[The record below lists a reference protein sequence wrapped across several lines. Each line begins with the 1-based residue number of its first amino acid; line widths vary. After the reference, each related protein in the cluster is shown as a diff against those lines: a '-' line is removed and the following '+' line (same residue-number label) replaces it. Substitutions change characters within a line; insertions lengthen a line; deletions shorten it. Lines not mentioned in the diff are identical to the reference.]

1 MGTNRANLP
10 AHQNHGEDRGGGP
23 SWGPAGRGRQPVM
36 PGRLVGRLALGVA
49 LPVLAAT
56 GAGLLGSWWWA
67 FDLTVHFRV
76 QYAAV
81 LGASALGL
89 GAVRWWKAAL
99 VTAAGMALN
108 LALVIPAYLGGPAPA
123 QPESPTLTVLSF
135 NVRSANRE
143 RTAVM
148 DYLRQGAA
156 DVVFLHESSVD
167 WERDLLNADL
177 PYALWF
183 PRLPGNIFGTAVLTP
198 PGAVVEALDLGGT
211 GFRSALVTM
220 PYAGGT
226 LEVLGTHPVS
236 PTNAARTARR
246 NAQLEAVAEW
256 SADRPGPLVV
266 VGDLNTTPWSAVFR
280 DLETRGRLV
289 NSQRGFG
296 LQASWPVGWGPLKI
310 PLDHLLH
317 TNDLTTLSRQL
328 GPALGSDHYPLRVTL
343 APAA

>member
-1 MGTNRANLP
+1 
-10 AHQNHGEDRGGGP
+10 
-23 SWGPAGRGRQPVM
+23 M
-36 PGRLVGRLALGVA
+36 PGRLVGRLALGVS

-56 GAGLLGSWWWA
+56 GAGLLGPWWWA

-81 LGASALGL
+81 LGASALAL
-89 GAVRWWKAAL
+89 AAVRRWKAVAL
-99 VTAAGMALN
+99 TAGAMVLN
-108 LALVIPAYLGGPAPA
+108 VALVIPAYLGGPGPA
-123 QPESPTLTVLSF
+123 QPEGPTISVLSF

-143 RTAVM
+143 RAAVIG
-148 DYLRQGAA
+148 YLRQSPA

-167 WERDLLNADL
+167 WERDLLDADL

-198 PGAVVEALDLGGT
+198 SGALVEALDLGGT

-220 PYAGGT
+220 PFAGGT
-226 LEVLGTHPVS
+226 LEVLGTHPFS

-266 VGDLNTTPWSAVFR
+266 VGDLNTTPWSSAFR
-280 DLETRGRLV
+280 RLEDVGRLV

-296 LQASWPVGWGPLKI
+296 LQASWPVGWGPLMI

-317 TNDLTTLSRQL
+317 TADLTTLSRQL
-328 GPALGSDHYPLRVTL
+328 GPALGSDHYALRVTL